1 MRRFITCAAVVLSGL
16 TAADAHAQ
24 IQLSMNEGRV
34 TLRVKEATVRQVL
47 TEWARIGQTRIVN
60 AERVTGGP
68 ITIEL
73 VDVPEKQA
81 LDVLLRSVSGYLA
94 APRPAVA
101 RNLSNFDRILI
112 LPGTPQPR
120 TTSVSAA
127 PPPLPQPTRVQP
139 FADPSSELPGLPAAQ
154 PTPFAVTPP
163 PPAPP
168 LSQGAPSPA
177 FSSAVQSNSTSP
189 AGTASPG
196 MIVQPPAQP
205 ASPGLPVPPQNSTAP
220 GVAPL
225 RR

>member
-16 TAADAHAQ
+16 MAADAQAQ
-24 IQLSMNEGRV
+24 VQLSMNEGRV
-34 TLRVKEATVRQVL
+34 TLRVKDATVRQVL

-73 VDVPEKQA
+73 VDVPEKLA
-81 LDVLLRSVSGYLA
+81 LDILLRSVSGYLA
-94 APRPAVA
+94 APRPITAK
-101 RNLSNFDRILI
+101 NLSSFDRILV

-120 TTSVSAA
+120 TTSASAA

-139 FADPSSELPGLPAAQ
+139 FADPTELPGLPAAQ
-154 PTPFAVTPP
+154 PTPLAVNPP

-168 LSQGAPSPA
+168 LGQGVPSPA
-177 FSSAVQSNSTSP
+177 FPSAVQTNTP
-189 AGTASPG
+189 GPTGTVSPG
-196 MIVQPPAQP
+196 MIVQPPPPQTT
-205 ASPGLPVPPQNSTAP
+205 PGMPVPPPQNSTAP
-220 GVAPL
+220 GVAPV

>member
-1 MRRFITCAAVVLSGL
+1 VLSGL
-16 TAADAHAQ
+16 IAADAQAQ
-24 IQLSMNEGRV
+24 VQLSMNEGRV
-34 TLRVKEATVRQVL
+34 TLRVKDATVRQVL

-60 AERVTGGP
+60 LERISGGP

-81 LDVLLRSVSGYLA
+81 LDILLRSVSGYLA
-94 APRPAVA
+94 APRPTAA
-101 RNLSNFDRILI
+101 KNLSNFDRILV

-139 FADPSSELPGLPAAQ
+139 FPDPSSDLPGLPGSQ
-154 PTPFAVTPP
+154 TTPIAGNPP

-168 LSQGAPSPA
+168 LGQGAVAPA
-177 FSSAVQSNSTSP
+177 FPSGVQTNTTGP
-189 AGTASPG
+189 AGTAAPG
-196 MIVQPPAQP
+196 MIVQPPPQQ
-205 ASPGLPVPPQNSTAP
+205 ASPGLPPLPPQNSTAP
-220 GVAPL
+220 GVAPV